1 MPQHRLEH
9 ADTKEVIQVRRMSK
23 ETASYLNSER
33 DDNYQWKPGLT
44 RRGTGSAGS
53 LTPVLKILDLEGF
66 DDHTINS
73 IQSWTNKSARSSQQ
87 ERKKHK
93 AIKHRF
99 AKFMSG
105 QDAETRRLVASF
117 VGGQCRDMFVAGI
130 KTGLAVSINGQSID
144 FGMAAPEDDFDG

>member
-1 MPQHRLEH
+1 MPQYRLEH

-23 ETASYLNSER
+23 ETARYLNSEQC
-33 DDNYQWKPGLT
+33 DGYQWQLGLIQH
-44 RRGTGSAGS
+44 GNGSVGS

-73 IQSWTNKSARSSQQ
+73 IQSWTNKSARFSQQ

-99 AKFMSG
+99 PN
-105 QDAETRRLVASF
+105 L
-117 VGGQCRDMFVAGI
+117 
-130 KTGLAVSINGQSID
+130 
-144 FGMAAPEDDFDG
+144 